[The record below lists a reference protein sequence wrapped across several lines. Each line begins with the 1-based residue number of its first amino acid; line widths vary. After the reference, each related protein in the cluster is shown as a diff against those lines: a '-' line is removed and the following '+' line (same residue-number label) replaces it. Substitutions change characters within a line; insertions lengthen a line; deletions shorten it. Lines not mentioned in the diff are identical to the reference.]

1 MPKSFLLL
9 NGKQGAG
16 FLNAESSPTIDAI
29 DVTDHPQLGLIRE
42 QFSNWLVD
50 GSTLSYLPQHC
61 PGPNYTLVDGVYTLD
76 AASLTAAQANVW
88 EKIKALRD
96 TRKYEGIQV
105 NTGAQGVVWIHSD
118 QASRIQHLGLL
129 GASIL
134 HILKTFFN
142 VPGIPGF
149 PEGQYWKTLSKNP
162 DGSPKMILLDYVI
175 ALQIFAADMQL
186 EGTNFGVASYHQTEM
201 LKLSNP
207 EAYNFQ
213 VGWPKVFGE

>member
-1 MPKSFLLL
+1 MSKSFLLL
-9 NGKQGAG
+9 NGRQGAG
-16 FLNAESSPTIDAI
+16 FLNAESSPTIDAV

-42 QFSNWLVD
+42 QFSNWLVED
-50 GSTLSYLPQHC
+50 GVLSYTPQHS

-76 AASLTAAQANVW
+76 AVALASAQANVW

-96 TRKYEGIQV
+96 TRKYDGVQV
-105 NTGAQGVVWIHSD
+105 NTGAQGVVWVHSD

-149 PEGQYWKTLSKNP
+149 PEGQYWKTLSTNP
-162 DGSPKMILLDYVI
+162 DGSAKMILLDYVI

-186 EGTNFGVASYHQTEM
+186 EGSNFAVASYHQTEM

-207 EAYNFQ
+207 EAYNFRT
-213 VGWPKVFGE
+213 GWPPIFGE